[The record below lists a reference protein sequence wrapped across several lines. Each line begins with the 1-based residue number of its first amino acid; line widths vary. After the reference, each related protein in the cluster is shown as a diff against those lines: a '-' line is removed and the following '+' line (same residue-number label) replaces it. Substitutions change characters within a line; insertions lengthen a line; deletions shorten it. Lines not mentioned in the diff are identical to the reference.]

1 MFIASWALI
10 ADAECIR
17 DDRPDLRDLVEIMAA
32 PSMALSSNLSD
43 EWIARVQTQVEEET
57 FEGYEEDEDLAAMRD
72 AATWRSAGNEHWLF
86 GGIDMVAMMIIREIE
101 GAT

>member
-17 DDRPDLRDLVEIMAA
+17 DDRPDLSDMVEIMAT
-32 PSMALSSNLSD
+32 PSMALSPDLSD
-43 EWIARVQTQVEEET
+43 EWIARVRTQVEEEA
-57 FEGYEEDEDLAAMRD
+57 FEGYDEDEDLASMRD

-86 GGIDMVAMMIIREIE
+86 AGTDKVAMLIIHEIE
-101 GAT
+101 GAS